1 MIIQKRGS
9 SMKIGYEILWTENA
23 LNELEKTISYL
34 KENWTE
40 KEIRKLALAVE
51 KTVLLLTKNP
61 LLFPESD
68 IKKDIRRVVVL
79 AHNTLYYRII
89 EQRIEILS
97 FFLNSQN
104 PKKLKL
110 K

>member
-1 MIIQKRGS
+1 
-9 SMKIGYEILWTENA
+9 MKIGYEILWTENA

-68 IKKDIRRVVVL
+68 KKR
-79 AHNTLYYRII
+79 H
-89 EQRIEILS
+89 S
-97 FFLNSQN
+97 
-104 PKKLKL
+104 
-110 K
+110 

>member
-68 IKKDIRRVVVL
+68 IKKTFVGL
-79 AHNTLYYRII
+79 L
-89 EQRIEILS
+89 
-97 FFLNSQN
+97 F
-104 PKKLKL
+104 
-110 K
+110 